1 MKPPFC
7 RRCGCSLYPAA
18 GDGHVCGACLANQ
31 PLYGRA
37 RAGFIY
43 EEPLTALLHGLKYR
57 ADFSTLPVLAELI
70 RPLQEQLG
78 VNREDDRVVPV
89 PLHRSRLMNR
99 GFNQSLLLAALFFSG
114 AQSLILPQ
122 TLLRVRNTAPQTSLD
137 GMARRK
143 NLTGAFAVS
152 DASLIRGRRVF
163 LVDDVF
169 TTGTTVNECSRT
181 LLAAGAI
188 DVEVLTVARVARL
201 E

>member
-1 MKPPFC
+1 
-7 RRCGCSLYPAA
+7 
-18 GDGHVCGACLANQ
+18 
-31 PLYGRA
+31 
-37 RAGFIY
+37 
-43 EEPLTALLHGLKYR
+43 
-57 ADFSTLPVLAELI
+57 
-70 RPLQEQLG
+70 
-78 VNREDDRVVPV
+78 
-89 PLHRSRLMNR
+89 MNR